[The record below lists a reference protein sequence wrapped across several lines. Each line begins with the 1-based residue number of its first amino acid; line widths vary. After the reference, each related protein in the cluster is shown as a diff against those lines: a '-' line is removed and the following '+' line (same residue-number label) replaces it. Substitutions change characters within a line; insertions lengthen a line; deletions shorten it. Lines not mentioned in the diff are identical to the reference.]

1 MEGNQECGRKMVS
14 QALLTKQGICL
25 LWACLCLVSSVWA
38 DENTFWRYAGGR
50 PDFIGGRRCALS
62 AKEELKYLNRKG
74 YDLCYSPRLKACVWI
89 AYALTPNDVTNQ
101 LGRIGCFKQDD
112 DLLKEVLRP
121 DAYGGSGYDR
131 GHMAPSQ
138 DMQYTEEV
146 SRQSFWMGNIMPQ
159 LPLLNR
165 GEWKRLEGKIH
176 RKVVPND
183 HGEVESRRVYVMA
196 GPVFTRDAIRQYERD
211 ARMLKGTG
219 EGKEP
224 ILKPERYWKIFK
236 YGIMVDA
243 VIMDQNGNAQS
254 VMVEEISQLTGL
266 RFFQRMQDDLR
277 AFYLRFRRPVYGNPY
292 ENEEKENDDE

>member
-1 MEGNQECGRKMVS
+1 MEGNQARGHKMVLS
-14 QALLTKQGICL
+14 DFLGEWGTGL
-25 LWACLCLVSSVWA
+25 LWAFLCLISSVRA
-38 DENTFWRYAGGR
+38 DENVFWRYAGGR
-50 PDFIGGRRCALS
+50 PDFICGRRCALP

-74 YDLCYSPRLKACVWI
+74 YDLCYSPRLKSCVWI

-101 LGRIGCFKQDD
+101 LGRIGYFRQDD
-112 DLLKEVLRP
+112 DLLTETPSPKS
-121 DAYGGSGYDR
+121 YGGSGYDR

-159 LPLLNR
+159 LPRLNR

-183 HGEVESRRVYVMA
+183 HGEVESRRVYVMT
-196 GPVFTRDAIRQYERD
+196 GPVFTREAIRQYEKD
-211 ARMLKGTG
+211 VQMLKNTG

-224 ILKPERYWKIFK
+224 FLKPERYWKIFK
-236 YGIMVDA
+236 YGVMVDA
-243 VIMDQNGNAQS
+243 VVMDQSGNAQS
-254 VMVEEISQLTGL
+254 VTVEEISQLTGL

-277 AFYLRFRRPVYGNPY
+277 AFYLRFKRPIYGNPY
-292 ENEEKENDDE
+292 ENEENDDE